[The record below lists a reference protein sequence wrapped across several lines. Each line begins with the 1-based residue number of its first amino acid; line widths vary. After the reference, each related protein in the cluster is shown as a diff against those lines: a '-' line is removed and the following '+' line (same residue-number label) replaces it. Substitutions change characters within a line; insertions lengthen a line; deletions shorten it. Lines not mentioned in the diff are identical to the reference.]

1 MSKVESKPTEEVKP
15 EIKPVE
21 ESNTQVDVVQ
31 EIQVVETPKAV
42 LEFTQE
48 NILKVWADYKLSI
61 SNDVQICA
69 IVNDINPL
77 KKGAEICFELQAQTQ
92 KNCFEKEIK
101 MQVLQ
106 KFKQEFQI
114 ENISIQITYK
124 EESLEVKPSTNADKF
139 EYLLKQ
145 NPYLQDLKDT
155 FNLELE

>member
-1 MSKVESKPTEEVKP
+1 M
-15 EIKPVE
+15 
-21 ESNTQVDVVQ
+21 
-31 EIQVVETPKAV
+31 VETPKAV

-48 NILKVWADYKLSI
+48 NIVKVWADYKLSI

-77 KKGAEICFELQAQTQ
+77 KKGEEICFELQAQTQ

-155 FNLELE
+155 FNLEFE